1 MAKLN
6 GLISDDISVM
16 MSNGKKDLLK
26 NESDKEGKENWGNKL
41 EFLFSGLSYAV
52 GLGNVWR

>member
-6 GLISDDISVM
+6 GLITDDVSVM
-16 MSNGKKDLLK
+16 VNGKKDLLK
-26 NESDKEGKENWGNKL
+26 KQMSKEEKGNWDNKW